1 MKAGPTQTAVLLQK
15 HEERFYKV
23 GGVQL
28 PSVTTVIGATLRAP
42 ELERWREHLAAMTG
56 SSYAAN
62 QIRDQAA
69 DFGTMMH
76 EAAATIATGEEF
88 VPFVSDEA
96 FVGGVLAFEEWLRDD
111 TEEILAVEQLVVSR
125 TWHYAGIPDL
135 IRRRKSRK
143 TWTLTDYK
151 TTRDL
156 YPLHRLQTAAYVQAA
171 RETYPGVRIDDRE
184 VVLVSR
190 NPDTDPGQR
199 IRIYTFRDQPRDFA
213 AFASLL
219 NVYRWLK
226 GDHR

>member
-1 MKAGPTQTAVLLQK
+1 MKAGPQTAVLLQK
-15 HEERFYKV
+15 NESRFYEV
-23 GGVQL
+23 EGVRL

-42 ELERWREHLAAMTG
+42 ELERWRERMAAKTG
-56 SSYAAN
+56 SSEAAN
-62 QIRDQAA
+62 EIRDEAR

-76 EAAATIATGEEF
+76 AAAAQIAADEEF
-88 VPFVSDEA
+88 VPFVADET
-96 FVGGVLAFEEWLRDD
+96 FIDGIVAFEEWLHDG

-125 TWHYAGIPDL
+125 TWHYAGTLDL
-135 IRRRKSRK
+135 IRRKKGRK
-143 TWTLTDYK
+143 TWTLTDHK

-156 YPLHRLQTAAYVQAA
+156 YPSHRLQTAAYVQAA

-190 NPDTDPGQR
+190 NPETPPEER
-199 IRIYTFRDQPRDFA
+199 LHTHTFRDQPRDFA

-219 NVYRWLK
+219 TVYRWLK